1 MATSAGTD
9 ENEAARLIARAAA
22 RLFARRG
29 FEATSTRQIVEAA
42 GVTKPTLYYHFGSK
56 EGLARSL
63 LFEPLG
69 RLVARLGGIVA
80 EEADPA
86 VTLERVLNA
95 HFDYC
100 REDPD
105 RSRFF
110 FAAVFG
116 PPEGPAGA
124 LLTCCKEDIRN
135 PTDAAL
141 RGCVAAGRVAPG
153 EFDAFATMFRGM
165 LTVSIIDFLYHD
177 KPLGKDRAGVL
188 ATTLL
193 RAFEGRADG
202 VGGDDRP

>member
-1 MATSAGTD
+1 MTTSAGAD
-9 ENEAARLIARAAA
+9 ENEAARLIARSAA

-29 FEATSTRQIVEAA
+29 FEATSTREIVEAA

-63 LFEPLG
+63 LVEPLA
-69 RLVARLGGIVA
+69 RLVGWLGEIVA
-80 EEADPA
+80 EGADPA
-86 VTLERVLNA
+86 LTLERVLNA
-95 HFDYC
+95 HFEYC

-105 RSRFF
+105 RARFF

-116 PPEGPAGA
+116 PPEGPSGS
-124 LLTCCKEDIRN
+124 LLECCKEDIRD

-141 RGCVAAGRVAPG
+141 RGCVAAGLVASG

-177 KPLGKDRAGVL
+177 KPLGEDRAGVL
-188 ATTLL
+188 ATALL